1 MIINFKRIKFSN
13 FFSFKYAD
21 IDLTNRGYTIV
32 KGVNNNPIDNSQ
44 SNGSGKS
51 SIWEAISYALT
62 GTTIRGVKD

>member
-32 KGVNNNPIDNSQ
+32 KGINNNPINSII
-44 SNGSGKS
+44 KKTHDK
-51 SIWEAISYALT
+51 LPL
-62 GTTIRGVKD
+62 

>member
-32 KGVNNNPIDNSQ
+32 KGVNNNM
-44 SNGSGKS
+44 
-51 SIWEAISYALT
+51 A
-62 GTTIRGVKD
+62 